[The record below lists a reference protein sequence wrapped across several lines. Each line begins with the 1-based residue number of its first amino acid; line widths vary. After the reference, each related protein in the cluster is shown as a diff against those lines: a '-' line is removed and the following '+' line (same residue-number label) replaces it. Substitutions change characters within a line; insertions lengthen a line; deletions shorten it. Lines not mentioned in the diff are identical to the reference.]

1 MKTLS
6 KLIRDVAEPGFWRA
20 EVQRTA
26 EASGHECGQDLQAA
40 WGTVSEVLDS
50 IIVLAFE
57 YRHRDEE
64 FPPALKE
71 WHGFLRQRL
80 KSDGDLG
87 KDRAESTVLWRLLG
101 KIESTYEQFEFD
113 RSRADAL
120 RLVNPQRL
128 DASSA
133 QYAREVSA
141 HLKKAAAKVR
151 RIQRTTETSKFEME
165 IYRSILESAIQ
176 HFDEM
181 SESNAAATLREA
193 A

>member
-1 MKTLS
+1 
-6 KLIRDVAEPGFWRA
+6 
-20 EVQRTA
+20 
-26 EASGHECGQDLQAA
+26 
-40 WGTVSEVLDS
+40 
-50 IIVLAFE
+50 
-57 YRHRDEE
+57 
-64 FPPALKE
+64 
-71 WHGFLRQRL
+71 LRQRL